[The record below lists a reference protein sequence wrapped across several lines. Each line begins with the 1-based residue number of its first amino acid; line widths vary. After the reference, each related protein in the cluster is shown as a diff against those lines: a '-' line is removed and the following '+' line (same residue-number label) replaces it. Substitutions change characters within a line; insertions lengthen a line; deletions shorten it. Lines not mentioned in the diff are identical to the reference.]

1 MADEPTSEQER
12 AELAL
17 RVLAARGRSV
27 VEPPPEAHATAAR
40 PRSLRWSL
48 VLLAAI
54 AAVMV
59 VLASRRSVPSM
70 VSGSV
75 EASERSTQ
83 PIGQRGVAVLEPGAA
98 IQWVVE
104 RGGET
109 LVWQPRGEV
118 FYRFDRGR
126 DVRIETP
133 AARIEVIGT
142 SFRVISDGAA
152 QLHVRVHEGTVR
164 VTDLR
169 GRQHE
174 AGPGAEIALPATAS
188 SSTR

>member
-1 MADEPTSEQER
+1 MSDDRTPEQVR

-27 VEPPPEAHATAAR
+27 IEPPPEAHVPAAR
-40 PRSLRWSL
+40 PRSLRWSV

-54 AAVMV
+54 GAVMI
-59 VLASRRSVPSM
+59 VLASRRSVPDTI
-70 VSGSV
+70 GGAV
-75 EASERSTQ
+75 EATERTTHQ
-83 PIGQRGVAVLEPGAA
+83 IGRRGVAVLEPGAA
-98 IQWVVE
+98 IRWIVE

-126 DVRIETP
+126 NVRVETP
-133 AARIEVIGT
+133 AARIDVLGT

-152 QLHVRVHEGTVR
+152 RLTVR
-164 VTDLR
+164 VDEGRVRVTAND
-169 GRQHE
+169 GRQQE
-174 AGPGAEIALPATAS
+174 AGPGENIELSATAS
-188 SSTR
+188 SNTR